1 MRVDSLP
8 FISSCWGRSCCLT
21 SRLRTSITVEIVSPG
36 PSRATIEA
44 RPERAADRAPAH
56 GRTSLPPRGPVG
68 CCRRGTRRPRRLIGK
83 CRAGAA
89 AGNVSAEGEAIRS
102 NDYRK
107 DTTVK
112 APSTRPAAVLGLDV
126 GKSSHWACLID
137 RDGEVLASAPV
148 RNREA
153 ELDALFAS
161 APAGTLVVDQFRNIG
176 SLAVRRARA
185 AGLGVAH
192 LPGLAASRAA
202 GLFAGEAKTDE
213 RDAAVIARTALGV
226 PDSLSGVPGRG
237 EALEAARALSSQR
250 DHVVACATR
259 DKNRLRAVLLES
271 CPALEAAV
279 DLSDRRWLELL
290 AGFGGAWGI
299 ARSGA
304 GGPRAEA
311 AGEAAAASTAPPPAL
326 VEAENRQVRFLAAR
340 ISEALDEAGALEA
353 ETAGLLEGDDVL
365 RVPAHRARHR
375 AEDGGAARGIGRH
388 REVPGPRPPGL
399 VLRHS
404 PEGEELRHVGEVGQ
418 GVQAGRREAQVSSD
432 LLVQQ
437 PGEVVGALRRVL
449 PGLQGAGHGARAG
462 AQGRREEAAQGD
474 IRRDARPG
482 ALPGV
487 ASKVDKTIGTPNDYL
502 SNLAVGDVPY
512 VLALGETPCAS
523 GRGLLAGIAR
533 LLGVLQALWAKNAK
547 YEYCCCC
554 SAILLPQNNGHKVN
568 MFINAST
575 YKPDTELIEQCGG
588 AYKLQE
594 RCFGS
599 FWMLL
604 KK

>member
-1 MRVDSLP
+1 M
-8 FISSCWGRSCCLT
+8 
-21 SRLRTSITVEIVSPG
+21 
-36 PSRATIEA
+36 
-44 RPERAADRAPAH
+44 
-56 GRTSLPPRGPVG
+56 
-68 CCRRGTRRPRRLIGK
+68 
-83 CRAGAA
+83 
-89 AGNVSAEGEAIRS
+89 SAEGEAIRS

-126 GKSSHWACLID
+126 GKSSHWACLVD

-161 APAGTLVVDQFRNIG
+161 APAGTLVVVDQFRNIG

-311 AGEAAAASTAPPPAL
+311 
-326 VEAENRQVRFLAAR
+326 
-340 ISEALDEAGALEA
+340 GALEA
-353 ETAGLLEGDDVL
+353 ETAALLEGDETYACLLTVPGIGPRTAAQLAVSVDIGRFPDHDHLASYCGIAPRVRSSGTSVRSVRASRRGDARL
-365 RVPAHRARHR
+365 KSLLIFSCNSLVRSSGRYGEYYRACRARGMGHGRALKAVARKRLRAIYAVMRDRVPY
-375 AEDGGAARGIGRH
+375 
-388 REVPGPRPPGL
+388 RE
-399 VLRHS
+399 
-404 PEGEELRHVGEVGQ
+404 
-418 GVQAGRREAQVSSD
+418 
-432 LLVQQ
+432 
-437 PGEVVGALRRVL
+437 
-449 PGLQGAGHGARAG
+449 
-462 AQGRREEAAQGD
+462 
-474 IRRDARPG
+474 
-482 ALPGV
+482 
-487 ASKVDKTIGTPNDYL
+487 
-502 SNLAVGDVPY
+502 
-512 VLALGETPCAS
+512 
-523 GRGLLAGIAR
+523 
-533 LLGVLQALWAKNAK
+533 
-547 YEYCCCC
+547 
-554 SAILLPQNNGHKVN
+554 
-568 MFINAST
+568 
-575 YKPDTELIEQCGG
+575 
-588 AYKLQE
+588 
-594 RCFGS
+594 
-599 FWMLL
+599 
-604 KK
+604 

>member
-1 MRVDSLP
+1 MTAKGQNGLSIPRRPALTRQGVSP
-8 FISSCWGRSCCLT
+8 STGRKG
-21 SRLRTSITVEIVSPG
+21 TSITVEIVSLG

-68 CCRRGTRRPRRLIGK
+68 CCRRGARRPRRLIGK

-161 APAGTLVVDQFRNIG
+161 APAGTLVVVDQFRNIG

-185 AGLGVAH
+185 AGLGVAY

-226 PDSLSGVPGRG
+226 PGSLSGVPGRG

-279 DLSDRRWLELL
+279 DLSDRRWLELHRRVRRGVGDRPL
-290 AGFGGAWGI
+290 RGRGPAGRGRRGCRGRLHRAPAGARRGREQAGQVPGRPDI
-299 ARSGA
+299 
-304 GGPRAEA
+304 GGPRR
-311 AGEAAAASTAPPPAL
+311 GRGP
-326 VEAENRQVRFLAAR
+326 RGRDGGAAR
-340 ISEALDEAGALEA
+340 GRRD
-353 ETAGLLEGDDVL
+353 L

-375 AEDGGAARGIGRH
+375 PEDRGAARGCRSTSGGSRTTTTW
-388 REVPGPRPPGL
+388 PRT
-399 VLRHS
+399 
-404 PEGEELRHVGEVGQ
+404 
-418 GVQAGRREAQVSSD
+418 
-432 LLVQQ
+432 
-437 PGEVVGALRRVL
+437 
-449 PGLQGAGHGARAG
+449 
-462 AQGRREEAAQGD
+462 AA
-474 IRRDARPG
+474 
-482 ALPGV
+482 
-487 ASKVDKTIGTPNDYL
+487 
-502 SNLAVGDVPY
+502 
-512 VLALGETPCAS
+512 
-523 GRGLLAGIAR
+523 
-533 LLGVLQALWAKNAK
+533 
-547 YEYCCCC
+547 
-554 SAILLPQNNGHKVN
+554 
-568 MFINAST
+568 
-575 YKPDTELIEQCGG
+575 
-588 AYKLQE
+588 
-594 RCFGS
+594 
-599 FWMLL
+599 
-604 KK
+604 

>member
-1 MRVDSLP
+1 M
-8 FISSCWGRSCCLT
+8 
-21 SRLRTSITVEIVSPG
+21 
-36 PSRATIEA
+36 
-44 RPERAADRAPAH
+44 
-56 GRTSLPPRGPVG
+56 
-68 CCRRGTRRPRRLIGK
+68 
-83 CRAGAA
+83 
-89 AGNVSAEGEAIRS
+89 SAEGEAIRS

-161 APAGTLVVDQFRNIG
+161 APAGTLVVVDQFRNIG

-226 PDSLSGVPGRG
+226 PDSLSGAPGRG
-237 EALEAARALSSQR
+237 E
-250 DHVVACATR
+250 
-259 DKNRLRAVLLES
+259 
-271 CPALEAAV
+271 ALEAAV

-353 ETAGLLEGDDVL
+353 ETAALLEGDETYACL
-365 RVPAHRARHR
+365 LTVP
-375 AEDGGAARGIGRH
+375 GIG
-388 REVPGPRPPGL
+388 PRT
-399 VLRHS
+399 
-404 PEGEELRHVGEVGQ
+404 
-418 GVQAGRREAQVSSD
+418 
-432 LLVQQ
+432 
-437 PGEVVGALRRVL
+437 
-449 PGLQGAGHGARAG
+449 
-462 AQGRREEAAQGD
+462 AAQ
-474 IRRDARPG
+474 
-482 ALPGV
+482 
-487 ASKVDKTIGTPNDYL
+487 
-502 SNLAVGDVPY
+502 LAVSVDIGRFPDHDH
-512 VLALGETPCAS
+512 LASYCGIAPRVRSSGTSVRSVRAS
-523 GRGLLAGIAR
+523 GRGDAR
-533 LLGVLQALWAKNAK
+533 LKSLLIFSCNSLVRSSGRYGEYYRACRARGMGHGRALKAVARKRLR
-547 YEYCCCC
+547 
-554 SAILLPQNNGHKVN
+554 AIYAVMRDRVP
-568 MFINAST
+568 
-575 YKPDTELIEQCGG
+575 YRE
-588 AYKLQE
+588 
-594 RCFGS
+594 
-599 FWMLL
+599 
-604 KK
+604 

>member
-1 MRVDSLP
+1 MFD
-8 FISSCWGRSCCLT
+8 
-21 SRLRTSITVEIVSPG
+21 SRLRTSITVEIVSSG

-44 RPERAADRAPAH
+44 RPERAAERAPAH

-148 RNREA
+148 RNRKA

-161 APAGTLVVDQFRNIG
+161 APAGTLVVVDQFRNIG

-185 AGLGVAH
+185 AGLGVAY

-290 AGFGGAWGI
+290 AG
-299 ARSGA
+299 ARRGREQA
-304 GGPRAEA
+304 GQVPGRPDIGGPRR
-311 AGEAAAASTAPPPAL
+311 GRGP
-326 VEAENRQVRFLAAR
+326 RGRDGGAAR
-340 ISEALDEAGALEA
+340 GRRD
-353 ETAGLLEGDDVL
+353 L

-375 AEDGGAARGIGRH
+375 PEDRGAARGVGRH

-418 GVQAGRREAQVSSD
+418 GVQARRREAQVPAD

-437 PGEVVGALRRVL
+437 PGEVLGVLRRVL
-449 PGLQGAGHGARAG
+449 PGLQGAGNGARAG

-487 ASKVDKTIGTPNDYL
+487 APTVDKTIGTPN
-502 SNLAVGDVPY
+502 G
-512 VLALGETPCAS
+512 
-523 GRGLLAGIAR
+523 
-533 LLGVLQALWAKNAK
+533 
-547 YEYCCCC
+547 
-554 SAILLPQNNGHKVN
+554 
-568 MFINAST
+568 
-575 YKPDTELIEQCGG
+575 
-588 AYKLQE
+588 
-594 RCFGS
+594 
-599 FWMLL
+599 
-604 KK
+604 